1 MPRPGVAMGGASSAS
16 NTIVVAGRGAS
27 PADRIAQPSV
37 EPPAP
42 PPPPPEEKKP
52 AAPPWTG
59 EFAAVMAQLAAD
71 SDGALTTV
79 RAWRQRDAG
88 DVLALIALGEVA
100 EARRDAD
107 LAARAYGSIIDLF
120 PARADLRRF
129 AGERL
134 ARVGGG
140 GRSVAIDA
148 LRTAVE
154 QRPDHLTGHRL
165 LAWELVRA
173 NDLAGAF
180 AALEHGLAQ
189 TYPADRFKGGVRIL
203 REDLGIV
210 AAAWIARDASQ
221 RATITARLHKVGAEV
236 ATDPTLRFVL
246 YWETDAN
253 DVDFHINDARGNH
266 AYYSSKHLASG
277 GDLYEDVTTGYGP
290 ECFTIRGKA
299 AAAPYTLQIHYYSRG
314 PMGYGM
320 GLLEIV
326 RHDGQ
331 GNLAFEHRPYVVMV
345 DGAYVDLGAVDDKT
359 AALTIAPT
367 ATIAK

>member
-1 MPRPGVAMGGASSAS
+1 
-16 NTIVVAGRGAS
+16 
-27 PADRIAQPSV
+27 
-37 EPPAP
+37 
-42 PPPPPEEKKP
+42 
-52 AAPPWTG
+52 
-59 EFAAVMAQLAAD
+59 VMAQLAAGKSGD
-71 SDGALTTV
+71 ALASA

-100 EARRDAD
+100 EARKEPA
-107 LAARAYGSIIDLF
+107 LAARASGSIIDLF

-134 ARVGGG
+134 ARVGAG
-140 GRSVAIDA
+140 GRTLAIDA

-173 NDLAGAF
+173 DDLAGAF
-180 AALEHGLAQ
+180 AALEHGLEQ
-189 TYPADRFKGGVRIL
+189 SYPADRFKGGTRIL
-203 REDLGIV
+203 KEDLGVV
-210 AAAWIARDASQ
+210 AAAWIARKPAE
-221 RATITARLHKVGAEV
+221 RAAITARVQQAGGSV

-253 DVDFHINDARGNH
+253 DVDFHIYDASGNH
-266 AYYSSKHLASG
+266 AYYSDKHLASG

-299 AAAPYTLQIHYYSRG
+299 AAAPYKLQIHYYSRG

-326 RHDGQ
+326 RHDGK

-345 DGAYVDLGAVDDKT
+345 DGAFVDLGTVDGKT
-359 AALTIAPT
+359 AALASAP
-367 ATIAK
+367 AAAIAK